1 MQSLIAKNHYIN
13 ARILPSVQTR
23 AKANQI
29 NFRKAKE
36 RKNELLKRKEDA
48 LSRYNE
54 NIMKEK
60 NIFKVNLVGENNEL
74 LGEMSTTAAI
84 EMAKKLSLQKH
95 RLCVVLVDV
104 CICRFTLICSRILLP
119 LLFSKRKILRFVSL
133 P

>member
-1 MQSLIAKNHYIN
+1 MQSLLIKN
-13 ARILPSVQTR
+13 SVSFRVSPTIQSR
-23 AKANQI
+23 AKASHI
-29 NFRKAKE
+29 NFKKARE
-36 RKNELLKRKEDA
+36 RKNEMLKRREEA

-60 NIFKVNLVGENNEL
+60 NIFKVNLVGEKNEL

-104 CICRFTLICSRILLP
+104 CTT
-119 LLFSKRKILRFVSL
+119 
-133 P
+133 